1 MKQMQKTSTLK
12 SQPSEWFI
20 IVEQKQEGPFKIGD
34 LKRDPRFTPD
44 TLVWR
49 KGFTEWTPARFVPE
63 LQDLFKDGNTS
74 PKDGDTSPNVQDPDR
89 TNLSPGQ
96 AILILQQDPYPF
108 LLWLLLFLLI
118 VLYTLYQIYE
128 P

>member
-63 LQDLFKDGNTS
+63 LQDIFKDGNTS
-74 PKDGDTSPNVQDPDR
+74 PNVQDRDR
-89 TNLSPGQ
+89 ATLSPGQ
-96 AILILQQDPYPF
+96 AILTLQQDPYPSF
-108 LLWLLLFLLI
+108 LWLLLFLLI
-118 VLYTLYQIYE
+118 VFYTLYQIYE